1 MSLADDDTLDVW
13 WHFPA
18 GGKPVRV
25 GDSFRICADI
35 RFGGRYRFVRVDDD
49 YVEVVAA
56 DDDATSDLDTFLCQ
70 PASEAGA
77 IAFVL
82 LPRLAS

>member
-1 MSLADDDTLDVW
+1 MSLADDDAGDEW

-18 GGKPVRV
+18 GGKPIRA

-35 RFGGRYRFVRVDDD
+35 RFGGLYRFVRVDDD

-56 DDDATSDLDTFLCQ
+56 DDDAPSDIDTFRCQ
-70 PASEAGA
+70 PASESGA

>member
-1 MSLADDDTLDVW
+1 MSLADDAAQDVW
-13 WHFPA
+13 GHFPA
-18 GGKPVRV
+18 GGKPVRA

-56 DDDATSDLDTFLCQ
+56 DDATSDLDTFLCQ

-82 LPRLAS
+82 LPRRLS